1 MGNLHHYFVKEYQLV
16 GNLHHYFVK
25 EYQLVGNLHHYF
37 VKEYNLWEIYI
48 IILLRSTTCGK
59 FTSLFC

>member
-1 MGNLHHYFVKEYQLV
+1 V
-16 GNLHHYFVK
+16 GNLHHYFDK

-48 IILLRSTTCGK
+48 IILLRSTTYGK
-59 FTSLFC
+59 FTLLFC

>member
-1 MGNLHHYFVKEYQLV
+1 MGNLHYYFVKEYQLV

-37 VKEYNLWEIYI
+37 VKEYNLWVIYI
-48 IILLRSTTCGK
+48 IILLRSIN
-59 FTSLFC
+59 L